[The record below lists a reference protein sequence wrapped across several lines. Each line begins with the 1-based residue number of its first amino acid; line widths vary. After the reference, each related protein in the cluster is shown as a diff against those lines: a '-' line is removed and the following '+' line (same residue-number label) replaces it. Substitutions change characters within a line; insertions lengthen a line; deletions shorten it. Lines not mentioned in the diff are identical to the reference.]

1 MDDWPDEAPEDQR
14 PRRAGEIGPNE
25 LFEALRALAGF
36 NDNPFLVIQ
45 GQQLALVDNLLNGME
60 ERALRGMADD
70 EKPMTQRAL
79 LGALSPMWIYAAYE
93 LLRTWRQRCEEII
106 RLAASGGF
114 DLKAQH
120 LERETNYHHHDR
132 ELRAEQLRTARDNPE
147 IVQRMKD
154 DLTRTEIG
162 FTIIEFIRVALAK
175 HEVSSKAKNKP
186 IAFAPGLALP
196 DRYTGSM
203 VYELSNG
210 GSIIGFHSRRD
221 LAETIRGFPTAPIPS
236 KEDLDGFR
244 EYLRPPE
251 VG

>member
-93 LLRTWRQRCEEII
+93 LLRTWRQRCEEIV

-221 LAETIRGFPTAPIPS
+221 LAETIRSFPTAPIPS